1 MTKVIILIVFLR
13 SLEMKF
19 ETFIGAFVYA
29 MATVLAISLALA
41 LSKYAFGNTNF
52 GAFGVVL
59 SCICA
64 LVASIVGKHE

>member
-1 MTKVIILIVFLR
+1 MNY
-13 SLEMKF
+13 
-19 ETFIGAFVYA
+19 ETFITAFVYA

-52 GAFGVVL
+52 GACSVVL

-64 LVASIVGKHE
+64 SVVSIVGKYE